1 LDLMISTILFVN
13 EKGETIISRFYRDN
27 ISHAAA
33 RAFRHTIIAAKK
45 FTSPVV
51 KIDKCS
57 FMYIR
62 VDKVFVTAVTK
73 QNANPALVF
82 QFLYSLI
89 ELFKAYFGGT
99 FDEDTI
105 RNNFVLIYELLDET
119 MDHGYPQVTA
129 VEILK
134 SLIKTGT
141 AKGGPIKSK
150 EEAEGITSAIT
161 GAVDWRQPGKCK
173 YRTNQVWIDVFED
186 VNLLMSTKGAVLKSD
201 VAGRVMMN
209 CHLTGMPECKF
220 GMNDKLVMEKKDAK
234 KTAKRRHG
242 SGVVIDDVTFHRCV
256 NLSSF
261 DRERTI
267 NFVPP
272 DGKFEL
278 MKYRITENILLP
290 FRVIPVINE
299 KGRTRVQYEIKI
311 KGKFNSKLFATNVVI
326 KIPVPKN
333 CAKWDYIQC
342 HSPKKPIYNPGKAML
357 IWKIKKF
364 PGDASFLLK
373 AECVLVASV
382 SDKQWSRP
390 PIEMEFQVP
399 MFTSSGLH
407 VRFMKV
413 VEKNQ
418 YRTTKWVRYM
428 TRAGSF
434 QIRI

>member
-1 LDLMISTILFVN
+1 MISTILFVN

-33 RAFRHTIIAAKK
+33 RAFRHSVIAAKK
-45 FTSPVV
+45 FQKPIV

-73 QNANPALVF
+73 QNVNPALVF
-82 QFLYSLI
+82 QFLYALI
-89 ELFKAYFGGT
+89 DLFKAYFGGT
-99 FDEDTI
+99 FDEDSI

-129 VEILK
+129 IAILREV
-134 SLIKTGT
+134 IKTGT
-141 AKGGPIKSK
+141 AKGLPNKTADENK
-150 EEAEGITSAIT
+150 GITSAIT

-173 YRTNQVWIDVFED
+173 YRTNQVWIDVLED

-201 VAGRVMMN
+201 VSGKVMMN

-220 GMNDKLVMEKKDAK
+220 GMNDKLIMDKEQAK
-234 KTAKRRHG
+234 KSNKRPRG
-242 SGVVIDDVTFHRCV
+242 SGIVIDDVTFHRCV

-299 KGRTRVQYEIKI
+299 RGRSRVNYEIKI
-311 KGKFNSKLFATNVVI
+311 KGKFSSKLFATGVVI

-333 CAKWDYIQC
+333 CAKWDHIQC
-342 HSPKKPIYNPGKAML
+342 GSRKKPTYNPGESML

-364 PGDASFLLK
+364 PGDASYQLK
-373 AECVLVASV
+373 AECILVASV
-382 SDKQWSRP
+382 NDKQWSRP
-390 PIEMEFQVP
+390 PIQMQFQVP

-413 VEKNQ
+413 VEKSG
-418 YRTTKWVRYM
+418 YHTTKWVRYM
-428 TRAGSF
+428 TRAGTF

>member
-1 LDLMISTILFVN
+1 MISTILFVN

-33 RAFRHTIIAAKK
+33 RAFRHSIIAAKK
-45 FTSPVV
+45 LDKPIER
-51 KIDKCS
+51 IDRCS

-62 VDKVFVTAVTK
+62 VDKVYVTAVTK

-82 QFLYSLI
+82 QFLYALI
-89 ELFKAYFGGT
+89 DLFKAYFGGN
-99 FDEDTI
+99 FDEDAI
-105 RNNFVLIYELLDET
+105 RNNFVLIFELLDET
-119 MDHGYPQVTA
+119 MDHGYPQITS

-134 SLIKTGT
+134 DVIKTGS
-141 AKGGPIKSK
+141 AKVVTSKSQN
-150 EEAEGITSAIT
+150 EAEGMTAAIT
-161 GAVDWRQPGKCK
+161 GAVDWRQPGKFK
-173 YRTNQVWIDVFED
+173 YRTNQVWIDVLED
-186 VNLLMSTKGAVLKSD
+186 VNLMMSTKGQVLNQD
-201 VAGRVMMN
+201 VAGKIVMC

-220 GMNDKLVMEKKDAK
+220 GMNDKLVMEKEQK
-234 KTAKRRHG
+234 KSSKRRHG
-242 SGVVIDDVTFHRCV
+242 SGIVIDDVTFHRCV
-256 NLSSF
+256 NLATF
-261 DRERTI
+261 DRDRTI

-272 DGKFEL
+272 DGSFEL

-299 KGRTRVQYEIKI
+299 KGRSRVQYEIKI
-311 KGKFNSKLFATNVVI
+311 KGKFNSKLYATNVVV

-333 CAKWDYIQC
+333 CAKWDHIQC
-342 HSPKKPIYNPGKAML
+342 HSPKKPIYNPGQSLL

-364 PGDASFLLK
+364 PGDASFMLK
-373 AECVLVASV
+373 AECVLVGSV
-382 SDKQWSRP
+382 SNKQWSRP
-390 PIEMEFQVP
+390 PITMEFQVP

-413 VEKNQ
+413 VERSQ
-418 YRTTKWVRYM
+418 YHTTKWVRYM